1 VPLTE
6 GEKVRMRSGALSLVL
21 SVLTVVPAV
30 SARDREDEVKEYL
43 SSLEGKVFW
52 LKANVARIQAALS
65 GRDVTNVYPDGTVS
79 YRNHLSGLRSTIT
92 TDVNEFVAAARQA
105 SIQQGVERNVRVFN
119 RGTRVTV
126 KNTSADDQEA
136 KIDMVE
142 AGGTKLGVMLKFERD
157 DYTAEDVK
165 RSVGHILA
173 ESQADLSNVQT
184 VSLELGMSVDK
195 VISLKGKP
203 KTQVTIGRKTVLTYD
218 DVKLVFEDD
227 KLADVQ

>member
-1 VPLTE
+1 
-6 GEKVRMRSGALSLVL
+6 VRLRTGALGFVL
-21 SVLTVVPAV
+21 AIVVAV
-30 SARDREDEVKEYL
+30 PVASAREHEHAVKEYL
-43 SSLEGKVFW
+43 GTLEGRSFW
-52 LKANVARIQAALS
+52 LKADVARIQAALS
-65 GRDVTNVYPDGTVS
+65 GKDVTNIYPDGTVS
-79 YRNHLSGLRSTIT
+79 YRNHLSGFRSTIT
-92 TDVNEFVAAARQA
+92 TDINEFVAAARQA

-126 KNTSADDQEA
+126 KDTSADDQEV

-157 DYTAEDVK
+157 DYTAEDVQ
-165 RSVGHILA
+165 RSVGYILA
-173 ESQADLSNVQT
+173 ESQADLSNTQT

-195 VISLKGKP
+195 VIGLKGKP

-218 DVKLVFEDD
+218 DVKLVFQDD

>member
-1 VPLTE
+1 MV
-6 GEKVRMRSGALSLVL
+6 VM
-21 SVLTVVPAV
+21 VVPAL
-30 SARDREDEVKEYL
+30 SARDREEEVEDYL

-52 LKANVARIQAALS
+52 LKADVARIQAALG

-79 YRNHLSGLRSTIT
+79 YRYLMSGFRSTIT
-92 TDVNEFVAAARQA
+92 TDVSEFVAAARQA
-105 SIQQGVERNVRVFN
+105 SIQNVRVFN

-126 KNTSADDQEA
+126 KDTSADDEEA

-142 AGGTKLGVMLKFERD
+142 AGGTKLFERD

-173 ESQADLSNVQT
+173 ESQADLSNTQT

-195 VISLKGKP
+195 VFNLKGKP

>member
-1 VPLTE
+1 VLLRT
-6 GEKVRMRSGALSLVL
+6 GALTLVL
-21 SVLTVVPAV
+21 SVVVAVPALH
-30 SARDREDEVKEYL
+30 ARDREDEVKEYL
-43 SSLEGKVFW
+43 GTLEGKAFW
-52 LKANVARIQAALS
+52 LKADVARIQAALS
-65 GRDVTNVYPDGTVS
+65 GRDVTNVYPDGTIS
-79 YRNHLSGLRSTIT
+79 YRNLLSGMRSTIT

-126 KNTSADDQEA
+126 KDTSMDDEEV

-142 AGGTKLGVMLKFERD
+142 AGGTKLGVMLKFEND
-157 DYTAEDVK
+157 EYSLEDVK

-184 VSLELGMSVDK
+184 VSLELGMSVEK